1 MMIVDTLSSSSS
13 SRQVATCSGAYI
25 CVRVQENEYKK
36 MKVWRETLFNE
47 TGQCV
52 YHKFFL
58 IQHNITPLPLLL
70 VQRTVSPLIGFGE

>member
-36 MKVWRETLFNE
+36 MKSLERDFIQRNRAV
-47 TGQCV
+47 CV
-52 YHKFFL
+52 SQISSHP
-58 IQHNITPLPLLL
+58 T
-70 VQRTVSPLIGFGE
+70 